1 MSLLTRSR
9 QIISEIIG
17 RTTSPFARALFT
29 ARKTVDETRVDYAF
43 WSKLRR
49 GKQDGFRLG
58 ALFAKRICEVDA
70 EWTLGRGFAVETDN
84 PTADER
90 FSRFLRDNLN
100 TMLTWRKDANAVGD
114 AYIVVNADA
123 SLTLVNPDTVE
134 VLVDALDYTRVL
146 GYRITTILDSATII
160 DEYRANG
167 RTVTI
172 QQAAGN
178 VSTDYPN
185 LIAPLIPVV
194 HLANDKET
202 NEIYGHPIYEALL
215 TLFARYDDVLQK
227 SLDGVEIMGR
237 PIPVAE
243 GLEDPETARRQNS
256 TRTEMVLNADG
267 TSARVPVVDF
277 EDLTMLWLGQGA
289 TFKFASPGSFSADS
303 TAMLKKLFYLM
314 LEHTGIPE
322 WAWGGAVA
330 SSKASVDAQ
339 MPAFIRYLE
348 GRRAQVQQAL
358 ITLLDVWYATARL
371 TEPLPDVAEK
381 VIVWPELET
390 NDETLQLEKIKQAQL
405 TNLVT
410 DETALRLLDLVE
422 DAAAEVE
429 AAGKEADERRQQQQD
444 MFDAEITRQQAQL
457 DAEGNQDN
465 GSQLEA
471 A

>member
-17 RTTSPFARALFT
+17 RTTSPFTRALYA
-29 ARKTVDETRVDYAF
+29 ARKSVDETRVDYAF

-58 ALFAKRICEVDA
+58 ALFAKRICEVDT
-70 EWTLGRGFAVETDN
+70 EWTLGRGFSVETDN

-100 TMLTWRKDANAVGD
+100 TLLTWRKDANAVGD

-134 VLVDALDYTRVL
+134 VLVDALDYTHVL
-146 GYRITTILDSATII
+146 GYRITTVLDSIAIV
-160 DEYRANG
+160 DEYRTDG
-167 RTVTI
+167 RTVTHRQGTGETV
-172 QQAAGN
+172 QQF
-178 VSTDYPN
+178 PN
-185 LIAPLIPVV
+185 LITPLLPVV
-194 HLANDKET
+194 HLANDRET

-243 GLEDPETARRQNS
+243 GLEDPETAKRQNS
-256 TRTEMVLNADG
+256 TRTETVMNADG
-267 TSARVPVVDF
+267 TSAQVPVVDF
-277 EDLTMLWLGQGA
+277 EDITMLWLGQGA

-348 GRRAQVQQAL
+348 GRRAQFQQAL
-358 ITLLDVWYATARL
+358 IALLDVWYATARL
-371 TEPLPDVAEK
+371 TEPLPDIAEK

-429 AAGKEADERRQQQQD
+429 AAGTEADEKRQAQQD
-444 MFDAEITRQQAQL
+444 RFDAEITRQQAQI
-457 DAEGNQDN
+457 DADTEDDN
-465 GSQLEA
+465 EPFQQA